1 MPNLKQARPP
11 CSATSVELMTEDRY
25 THGHQE
31 SVVSAHATRTI
42 ANSAA
47 YLSGYLAPGLELLD
61 VGCGPGS
68 ITAEFAAQ
76 VAPDGRVLGID
87 NSAEVIDRARSV
99 FGDSGATFQA
109 MDLYD
114 LDIADDS
121 YDIAHAHQ
129 VLQHVSDP
137 VAALREMKRVVRPGG
152 IVAVRDAD
160 YAGMHWAPHS
170 PQMDAWMS
178 VYRQVAKANGAEP
191 DAGRFLVR
199 WAREAGLS
207 DVTATVDAWLFASPE
222 RREWW
227 GSTWADRVVSS
238 SLAGQAVEL
247 GLATPA
253 GLKDMSDGWRTWIA
267 EQDGWF
273 VCPHGELVCRV

>member
-1 MPNLKQARPP
+1 MQAAPP
-11 CSATSVELMTEDRY
+11 GSATSVGLMTEDRY

-47 YLSGYLAPGLELLD
+47 YLSGHLAAGLDLLD

-68 ITAEFAAQ
+68 ITAEFAAR
-76 VAPDGRVLGID
+76 VAPGGTVLGID
-87 NSAEVIDRARSV
+87 YSAEVIDRAQSV
-99 FGDSGATFQA
+99 FGDSGATFQT
-109 MDLYD
+109 MDLYA

-137 VAALREMKRVVRPGG
+137 VAALREMKRVVRSGG

-170 PQMDAWMS
+170 PEMDNWMS
-178 VYRQVAKANGAEP
+178 VYRQVAKANDAEP
-191 DAGRFLVR
+191 DAGRFLVK
-199 WAREAGLS
+199 WAREAGFS
-207 DVTATVDAWLFASPE
+207 DVTATVDAWLFASPD

-227 GSTWADRVVSS
+227 GSTWAERVISS

-253 GLKDMSDGWRTWIA
+253 ELEAMSGGWRTWVND
-267 EQDGWF
+267 QDGWF
-273 VCPHGELVCRV
+273 VCPHGELICSV

>member
-1 MPNLKQARPP
+1 
-11 CSATSVELMTEDRY
+11 MTEDRY

-31 SVVSAHATRTI
+31 SVVAAHATRTI

-47 YLSGYLAPGLELLD
+47 YLADHLMPGIDLLD

-68 ITAEFAAQ
+68 ITAEFAQ
-76 VAPDGRVLGID
+76 RVAPNGNVLGID
-87 NSAEVIDRARSV
+87 YSAEVIDRAHAA
-99 FGDSGATFQA
+99 FGDSGASFAA
-109 MDLYD
+109 MDLYA

-170 PQMDAWMS
+170 AALDNWVS
-178 VYRQVAKANGAEP
+178 VYRQVAKANDAEP

-199 WAREAGLS
+199 WAREAGFT
-207 DVTATVDAWLFASPE
+207 DVTPSADAWLFASPD
-222 RREWW
+222 RRKWW
-227 GSTWADRVVSS
+227 GSTWADRVVTS
-238 SLAGQAVEL
+238 SLAEQAIEL
-247 GLATPA
+247 GLATHA
-253 GLKDMSDGWRTWIA
+253 DLEVMANGWREWIA
-267 EQDGWF
+267 QDDGWF
-273 VCPHGELVCRV
+273 VCPHGELLCRV